1 VEPAGD
7 DRGGVIVARWTEPLR
22 PGERRTISWT
32 IRSTREP
39 ALAAVALDPDAMD
52 PAGAHASWLDRNSV
66 IETDHELINQVIR
79 RSLDD
84 LCLLESTDPVG
95 DRFVAAGVPWFST
108 LFGRDALIT
117 SMQAIA
123 FAPRLAIQ
131 TLEILAKRQATAV
144 DEWRDAEPGKILHEL
159 RTGEMSRT
167 GELPFAPYFGSIDS
181 TPLWLVLLGETH
193 DWTGDDGLVDRLWPN
208 ALAALDWID
217 KWGDRDGDGF
227 VEYERRAETGLRNQG
242 WKDSSDSI
250 RWLDG
255 TLAETPVAL
264 AEVQGYVFDAKQRIA
279 RLARRR
285 GETGLA
291 ERLEREAL
299 ELQRRFAAHFRL
311 ADGSIAMALDGA
323 KRPVDSVGSNAGH
336 ALWTGIVQ
344 AEHAPAVAAA
354 LGTAEM
360 VSGWGLRTFAADQP
374 GYNPIGYHTGS
385 VWPHDTAIAAA
396 GLRRYGFD
404 DAADALSSGILAA
417 AQHFPAFRL
426 PELFCGFDRAAT
438 GSPIAYPVAC
448 SPQAWAAGSAL
459 MLIRT
464 MLGVEADATNKRL
477 TLNRPILP
485 AGLTKVVVREIRVGD
500 RSCDLLLH
508 RWRGLTS
515 AEVLRK
521 DAGLEVVVRL

>member
-1 VEPAGD
+1 
-7 DRGGVIVARWTEPLR
+7 
-22 PGERRTISWT
+22 
-32 IRSTREP
+32 
-39 ALAAVALDPDAMD
+39 
-52 PAGAHASWLDRNSV
+52 
-66 IETDHELINQVIR
+66 
-79 RSLDD
+79 
-84 LCLLESTDPVG
+84 
-95 DRFVAAGVPWFST
+95 
-108 LFGRDALIT
+108 
-117 SMQAIA
+117 
-123 FAPRLAIQ
+123 
-131 TLEILAKRQATAV
+131 
-144 DEWRDAEPGKILHEL
+144 
-159 RTGEMSRT
+159 
-167 GELPFAPYFGSIDS
+167 
-181 TPLWLVLLGETH
+181 
-193 DWTGDDGLVDRLWPN
+193 
-208 ALAALDWID
+208 
-217 KWGDRDGDGF
+217 
-227 VEYERRAETGLRNQG
+227 
-242 WKDSSDSI
+242 
-250 RWLDG
+250 
-255 TLAETPVAL
+255 
-264 AEVQGYVFDAKQRIA
+264 
-279 RLARRR
+279 
-285 GETGLA
+285 
-291 ERLEREAL
+291 
-299 ELQRRFAAHFRL
+299 
-311 ADGSIAMALDGA
+311 
-323 KRPVDSVGSNAGH
+323 VGSNAGH